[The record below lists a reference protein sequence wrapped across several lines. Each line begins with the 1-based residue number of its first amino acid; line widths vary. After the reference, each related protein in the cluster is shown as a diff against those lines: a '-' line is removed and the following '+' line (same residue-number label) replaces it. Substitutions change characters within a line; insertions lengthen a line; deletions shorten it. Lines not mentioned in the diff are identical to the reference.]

1 MKKNIIKFWGVR
13 GSYSITDSD
22 KLEVGGDTPC
32 VEIRTKDNDLII
44 LDMGTGLN
52 NLSSAL
58 LKEKNPP
65 SNIDIFLS
73 HYHLDH
79 ILGFLSFAPLFMD
92 KFKINIYGKKDA
104 SGGVEKALNDILDER
119 YWPVTFD
126 MFNADLTFIDIKP
139 GRIHLKNGISIE
151 SNLHPHPNGA
161 LGFRVEL
168 KDNVITYITDVEH
181 PIGKT
186 LRKVNHLARESD
198 VLIHEAHFTPSDLP
212 NYKGWGHCSWE
223 EAVSVAKISKSKQL
237 VLFHHSP
244 TYSDDVINEFG
255 EDAKEHFGNCML
267 AKQNLEIIL

>member
-1 MKKNIIKFWGVR
+1 
-13 GSYSITDSD
+13 
-22 KLEVGGDTPC
+22 
-32 VEIRTKDNDLII
+32 
-44 LDMGTGLN
+44 
-52 NLSSAL
+52 
-58 LKEKNPP
+58 
-65 SNIDIFLS
+65 
-73 HYHLDH
+73 
-79 ILGFLSFAPLFMD
+79 MD

-104 SGGVEKALNDILDER
+104 SGGVEKALSDILDER

-139 GRIHLKNGISIE
+139 GRINLNNGISIE

-161 LGFRVEL
+161 LGFRIEL
-168 KDNVITYITDVEH
+168 KDNIITYVTDVEH
-181 PIGKT
+181 PIGNT

-223 EAVSVAKISKSKQL
+223 EAVSVAKISNSKQL

-255 EDAKEHFGNCML
+255 EDAKKNFKNCIL